1 MSQGI
6 TTPASDGLWSL
17 LSYWRKAKSQLDWEI
32 PTYMSV
38 HGNVQPVMGKSKC
51 GGSEDTWTL
60 QLECCADEGVICH
73 LSSTVGKDSGKLL
86 RHESSIIYRD
96 GEANLCKCWVPS
108 APTTSIQAGTT
119 CQTPTHLP
127 SRYLVPSV
135 QKDKHGDLTQP
146 LPSHR
151 VGMGSHLQ
159 SRHSQEAQWHQS
171 PTKQVKTRNL
181 GSRSPECFREGPNTL
196 VKSLIQQG
204 TPLPEGGIE
213 VGITVPVVYLSHGKG
228 EEFNF

>member
-96 GEANLCKCWVPS
+96 GEANLLSVECHQLP
-108 APTTSIQAGTT
+108 P
-119 CQTPTHLP
+119 LP
-127 SRYLVPSV
+127 SRLVPHVRHPPTYLLDTSCL
-135 QKDKHGDLTQP
+135 QYRRINMEILLSLFPPTEWAWDHTCSPDIAKRPNDISLQQNKWKPGIWAPD
-146 LPSHR
+146 
-151 VGMGSHLQ
+151 LQ
-159 SRHSQEAQWHQS
+159 SDSERDQIPWLKVLS
-171 PTKQVKTRNL
+171 
-181 GSRSPECFREGPNTL
+181 SREPHCL
-196 VKSLIQQG
+196 K
-204 TPLPEGGIE
+204 
-213 VGITVPVVYLSHGKG
+213 VG
-228 EEFNF
+228 